1 MNPAL
6 RHPPQTLDERPE
18 LVHARVGDGAH
29 RRRVPVHG
37 IRHDDARFRSHPI
50 AGHEIHNRVGDGI
63 GTEVGRIERR
73 PAGEGH
79 EGRRRDRGGGAGGR
93 RREAGGG
100 GGEHIIIRR
109 VF

>member
-6 RHPPQTLDERPE
+6 RHLPETLDERPE
-18 LVHARVGDGAH
+18 LVHSRVGDGAH

-37 IRHDDARFRSHPI
+37 IRHDDVRLGSHPI
-50 AGHEIHNRVGDGI
+50 AVHEIQNRVRHGI

-73 PAGEGH
+73 PAGEGR
-79 EGRRRDRGGGAGGR
+79 EGRRDRGGGAGGR

-100 GGEHIIIRR
+100 GGEHIIIRLGC
-109 VF
+109 